1 MSNSTDE
8 QQLGSNP
15 GDKCSYRY
23 FVSYAFTYAPPNTAE
38 ESGNGM
44 CDIKMDKPIT
54 SWDVIRGVQEH
65 VIGLLKK
72 GIEARVERKGRPVNS
87 DCLSVVILNYI
98 PLDKGDDHRERFLA
112 AFLAVEEGLAERKLS
127 LPPAK
132 RAEMILAAYDLM
144 AK

>member
-1 MSNSTDE
+1 
-8 QQLGSNP
+8 
-15 GDKCSYRY
+15 
-23 FVSYAFTYAPPNTAE
+23 
-38 ESGNGM
+38 M

-112 AFLAVEEGLAERKLS
+112 VEESLAERKRS